1 MNRNFIFLYLS
12 SIVCVIALMAV
23 FIFHDKPDVYDTIP
37 PQTYCMIE
45 DYTYS
50 STKDSSAAQ
59 GISQEYCFTL
69 KDVPKSGGVIL
80 FYLSHQEVDVTIG
93 NQLIYGIHVDEKNNI
108 SNGVG
113 FGVVRI
119 PVYPEEE
126 GETVCIKVR
135 PIYKSSIVKKL
146 SIYYGSYN
154 MIALD
159 IMRADLPILI
169 ICVLCLIIG
178 CGMLVFSIVE
188 IVKIKGNFENFSIA
202 SFAFFTGLWKLTDL
216 NSTSFFMNN
225 SLCASG
231 ISILSMTIMV
241 ISFIFYFRCQISKKM
256 KKLWTG
262 IGLLSCGSTF
272 VIIIL
277 QITKIAD
284 LRETL
289 FITHLMICVVIVFGI
304 ACILKEFHD
313 GVATNKLKAV
323 FAGILLCIIGS
334 FTDIISYYI
343 THHSWNTFFGILAFF
358 IYILYMGLLSLHDV
372 ITLMNQGKVA
382 KHYEELALHDELTGL
397 YSRIYFK
404 QYVAK
409 HEDVTTSC
417 HLIMF
422 DVNNLKQCNDTKGHT
437 SGDTLLRNTAQL
449 IRETFLPD
457 GSCIR
462 LSGDEFCVILED
474 KTDSDVQKMIDSFT
488 DSTIQ
493 FTNEHPDAFPIR
505 VACGFASYN
514 LNLDLDLNDTLKRAD
529 KKMYEMK
536 HRMKQSK

>member
-1 MNRNFIFLYLS
+1 MNRTLIFSYLS
-12 SIVCVIALMAV
+12 SIVCVIALMVV
-23 FIFHDKPDVYDTIP
+23 FIFHDKPAVYDTIP
-37 PQTYCMIE
+37 PQTYRMVE

-50 STKDSSAAQ
+50 STKDSSAVL
-59 GISQEYCFTL
+59 GISQEYRFTL

-80 FYLSHQEVDVTIG
+80 FYLSHQEVEVTIG
-93 NQLIYGIHVDEKNNI
+93 DQLIYSIHVDEKNNI

-113 FGVVRI
+113 FGVARI

-126 GETVCIKVR
+126 GETVCIKVQ

-169 ICVLCLIIG
+169 ICILCLLIG
-178 CGMLVFSIVE
+178 FVMVVFSIFE
-188 IVKIKGNFENFSIA
+188 IIKLKGNFENFSIA

-216 NSTSFFMNN
+216 NMTSFFMNN

-241 ISFIFYFRCQISKKM
+241 ISFIFYLRYQVSEKM

-262 IGLLSCGSTF
+262 IGLLSCTSTF
-272 VIIIL
+272 AIIIL

-289 FITHLMICVVIVFGI
+289 FITHLMICVVTVFGI

-313 GVATNKLKAV
+313 GIVTNKLKAV

-343 THHSWNTFFGILAFF
+343 THHSWNAFFGILAFF
-358 IYILYMGLLSLHDV
+358 IYILYMGLISLHD
-372 ITLMNQGKVA
+372 IIALINQGKVA
-382 KHYEELALHDELTGL
+382 KHYADLALHDELTGL
-397 YSRIYFK
+397 FSRIYFK
-404 QYVAK
+404 QYIAN
-409 HEDVTTSC
+409 HEDVTNSC

-422 DVNNLKQCNDTKGHT
+422 DVNNLKQCNDTKGHS
-437 SGDTLLRNTAQL
+437 SGDALLRNTAQL
-449 IRETFLPD
+449 IKESFLPD

-462 LSGDEFCVILED
+462 LSGDEFCVILEN
-474 KTDSDVQKMIDSFT
+474 KTDNDVQKMLDDFT

-493 FTNEHPDAFPIR
+493 FTNTHPDAFPIQ
-505 VACGFASYN
+505 VACGFASYD

-536 HRMKQSK
+536 HRMKQQ

>member
-1 MNRNFIFLYLS
+1 MNRTLIFSYLS
-12 SIVCVIALMAV
+12 SIVCVIAFMVV
-23 FIFHDKPDVYDTIP
+23 FIFHDKPDIYDTIP
-37 PQTYCMIE
+37 PQTYRMIE

-50 STKDSSAAQ
+50 STTDSSAVL
-59 GISQEYCFTL
+59 GISQEYRFPL

-80 FYLSHQEVDVTIG
+80 FFLSHQEVEVTIG
-93 NQLIYGIHVDEKNNI
+93 DQLIYSIHADEKNNI

-113 FGVVRI
+113 FGVARI

-126 GETVCIKVR
+126 GETVCIKVH

-159 IMRADLPILI
+159 IMRTDLPILI
-169 ICVLCLIIG
+169 ICIFCLLIG
-178 CGMLVFSIVE
+178 CIMVGFSIFE
-188 IVKIKGNFENFSIA
+188 TIKLKSNFENFSIA
-202 SFAFFTGLWKLTDL
+202 NFAFFTGLWKLTDL
-216 NSTSFFMNN
+216 KMTSFFMNN

-241 ISFIFYFRCQISKKM
+241 ISFIFYLRYQFSEKM

-262 IGLLSCGSTF
+262 IGLLSCTSAF
-272 VIIIL
+272 AIIIL

-313 GVATNKLKAV
+313 GIATNKLKAV
-323 FAGILLCIIGS
+323 FTGILLCIIGS
-334 FTDIISYYI
+334 FADIISYYI
-343 THHSWNTFFGILAFF
+343 THHSWNAFFGILAFF
-358 IYILYMGLLSLHDV
+358 IYILYMGLISLHN
-372 ITLMNQGKVA
+372 IIALINQGKVA
-382 KHYEELALHDELTGL
+382 KHYADLALHDELTGL
-397 YSRIYFK
+397 FSRIYFK
-404 QYVAK
+404 QYIAN
-409 HEDVTTSC
+409 HEDVTNSC

-422 DVNNLKQCNDTKGHT
+422 DVNNLKQCNDTKGHS
-437 SGDTLLRNTAQL
+437 SGDALLRNTAQL
-449 IRETFLPD
+449 IKESFLPD

-462 LSGDEFCVILED
+462 LSGDEFCVILEN
-474 KTDSDVQKMIDSFT
+474 KTDSDVQKMLDDFT

-493 FTNEHPDAFPIR
+493 FTNNHPDTFPIQ
-505 VACGFASYN
+505 VACGFASYD

-536 HRMKQSK
+536 HRMKQQ